1 MILCQDVAKLR
12 ELVANFKQENKSI
25 GLVPTMGALHEGH
38 ASLINASE
46 KENDI
51 TIVSVFV
58 NPAQFGPNEDYEAYP
73 RTLENDCIVA
83 QNAGADVVFA
93 PKNKDLYPNED
104 MTWVEVT
111 GDITK
116 VLCGRTRPIHFRG
129 VTTVVSKLFNLSRAD
144 RAYFGLKDAQQT
156 EVLRRMVD
164 DLFFNVELRIMPII
178 READGLAKSSRN
190 TYLSPE
196 ERKSAL
202 ILSKS
207 LRLAKEAFTNG
218 QRDVE
223 AILNLVKDTIQSEKT
238 SQIDYV
244 EMYKLPGL
252 KPVGNK
258 IEGRVL
264 LALAVKFGTTRLID
278 NVILE
283 DK

>member
-12 ELVANFKQENKSI
+12 ELVANFKKENKSI

-38 ASLINASE
+38 ASLINASA

-58 NPAQFGPNEDYEAYP
+58 NSTQFGPNEDYEAYP

-223 AILNLVKDTIQSEKT
+223 TILNLVKDNIQTEKT

>member
-12 ELVANFKQENKSI
+12 ELVANFKKENKSI

-38 ASLINASE
+38 ASLINASA

-58 NPAQFGPNEDYEAYP
+58 NPTQFGPNEDYEAYP

-129 VTTVVSKLFNLSRAD
+129 VTTVVSKLFNLSQAD

-164 DLFFNVELRIMPII
+164 DLFFNIELRIMPIV

-207 LRLAKEAFTNG
+207 LKLAKEAFTNG

>member
-38 ASLINASE
+38 ASLINASA

-58 NPAQFGPNEDYEAYP
+58 NPTQFGPNEDYEAYP

-223 AILNLVKDTIQSEKT
+223 TILNLVKDNIQTEKT

>member
-12 ELVANFKQENKSI
+12 ELVANFKKENKSI

-38 ASLINASE
+38 ASLINASA

-58 NPAQFGPNEDYEAYP
+58 NPTQFGPNEDYEAYP

-207 LRLAKEAFTNG
+207 LSLAKEAFTNG

-223 AILNLVKDTIQSEKT
+223 TILNLVKDNIQTEKT

>member
-12 ELVANFKQENKSI
+12 ELVANFKKENKSI

-38 ASLINASE
+38 ASLINASA

-58 NPAQFGPNEDYEAYP
+58 NPTQFGPNEDYEAYP

-164 DLFFNVELRIMPII
+164 DLFFNVELRIMPIV

-207 LRLAKEAFTNG
+207 LKLAKEAFTNG

-223 AILNLVKDTIQSEKT
+223 AILNLVKDTIQSEKI

-252 KPVGNK
+252 KPVGSK

>member
-12 ELVANFKQENKSI
+12 ELVANFKKENKSI

-38 ASLINASE
+38 ASLINASA

-58 NPAQFGPNEDYEAYP
+58 NPTQFGPNEDYEAYP

-164 DLFFNVELRIMPII
+164 DLFFNVELRIMPIV

-207 LRLAKEAFTNG
+207 LKLAKEAFTNG

-223 AILNLVKDTIQSEKT
+223 AILNLVKDTIQTEKT

-258 IEGRVL
+258 IEDRVL

>member
-12 ELVANFKQENKSI
+12 ELVANFKKENKSI

-38 ASLINASE
+38 ASLINASA

-58 NPAQFGPNEDYEAYP
+58 NPTQFGPNEDYEAYP

-164 DLFFNVELRIMPII
+164 DLFFNVELRIMPIV

-244 EMYKLPGL
+244 EMYKLLGL

>member
-12 ELVANFKQENKSI
+12 ELVANFKKENKSI

-38 ASLINASE
+38 ASLINASA

-58 NPAQFGPNEDYEAYP
+58 NPIQFGPNEDYEAYP

-164 DLFFNVELRIMPII
+164 DLFFNVELRIMPIV

-207 LRLAKEAFTNG
+207 LNLAKEAFTNG

-223 AILNLVKDTIQSEKT
+223 AILNLVKDTIQTEKT

-252 KPVGNK
+252 KPVENK

>member
-12 ELVANFKQENKSI
+12 ELVANFKKKNKSI

-38 ASLINASE
+38 ASLINASA

-58 NPAQFGPNEDYEAYP
+58 NPTQFGPNEDYEAYP

-164 DLFFNVELRIMPII
+164 DLFFNVELRIMPIV

-207 LRLAKEAFTNG
+207 LKLAKEAFTNG
-218 QRDVE
+218 QRDVK

>member
-12 ELVANFKQENKSI
+12 ELVADFKKENKSI

-38 ASLINASE
+38 ASLINASA

-58 NPAQFGPNEDYEAYP
+58 NPTQFGPNEDYEAYP
-73 RTLENDCIVA
+73 RTLENDCVVA

-164 DLFFNVELRIMPII
+164 DLFFNVELRIMPIV

-207 LRLAKEAFTNG
+207 LKLAKEAFNNG

-223 AILNLVKDTIQSEKT
+223 TILNLVKDTIQTEKI

-258 IEGRVL
+258 IEGKVL

>member
-12 ELVANFKQENKSI
+12 ELVANFKKENKSI

-38 ASLINASE
+38 ASLINASA

-58 NPAQFGPNEDYEAYP
+58 NPTQFGPNEDYEAYP
-73 RTLENDCIVA
+73 RTLENDCIVV

-164 DLFFNVELRIMPII
+164 DLFFNVELRIMPIV

-207 LRLAKEAFTNG
+207 LNLAKEAFTNG

-223 AILNLVKDTIQSEKT
+223 AILNLVKDTIQTEKT

-252 KPVGNK
+252 KPVENK

>member
-12 ELVANFKQENKSI
+12 ELVANLKKENKSI

-38 ASLINASE
+38 ASLINASA

-58 NPAQFGPNEDYEAYP
+58 NPTQFGPNEDYEAYP

-164 DLFFNVELRIMPII
+164 DLFFNVQLRIMPIV

-207 LRLAKEAFTNG
+207 LKLAKEAFTNG

-223 AILNLVKDTIQSEKT
+223 AILNLVKDTIQTEKT

>member
-38 ASLINASE
+38 ASLINASA

-58 NPAQFGPNEDYEAYP
+58 NPTQFGPNEDYEAYP

-83 QNAGADVVFA
+83 QNAEADVVFA

-156 EVLRRMVD
+156 EVLRHMVD
-164 DLFFNVELRIMPII
+164 DLFFNVELRIMPIV

-207 LRLAKEAFTNG
+207 LKLAKEAFTNG

-252 KPVGNK
+252 KPVENK

>member
-12 ELVANFKQENKSI
+12 ELVANFKKKNKSI

-38 ASLINASE
+38 ASLINASA

-58 NPAQFGPNEDYEAYP
+58 NPTQFGPNEDYEAYP

-164 DLFFNVELRIMPII
+164 DLFFNVQLRIMPIV

-207 LRLAKEAFTNG
+207 LKLAKEAFTNG

-258 IEGRVL
+258 IEGKVL